1 MHPYQTQNGITF
13 TTSFSVQYCRK
24 FSHNTIQHMYNNN
37 ETASADFWIIR
48 IYHMYNVIIR
58 KIPHELAKQVQCTN
72 NSVNVIS
79 EVDHE

>member
-1 MHPYQTQNGITF
+1 
-13 TTSFSVQYCRK
+13 
-24 FSHNTIQHMYNNN
+24 MYNNN
-37 ETASADFWIIR
+37 ETASADFWIIG